1 MIKVD
6 AIYPENMDR
15 RKAYK
20 MTSSTSMFRMRDLDG
35 VFTPVAAVFFTDER
49 EDGTSTNILSL
60 EMDDGSV
67 YATNSSTF
75 IRAFGDILSYFGDIQ
90 QVGTLQVIHSTSKS
104 GRPYITCDIV

>member
-1 MIKVD
+1 MIRVD
-6 AIYPENMDR
+6 AIYPENLDK

-35 VFTPVAAVFFTDER
+35 VITPVAAVFFTDER
-49 EDGTSTNILSL
+49 DDGTSTPILSL
-60 EMDDGSV
+60 ELDDGEV

-90 QVGTLQVIHSTSKS
+90 NVGDIQVIHSTSKS